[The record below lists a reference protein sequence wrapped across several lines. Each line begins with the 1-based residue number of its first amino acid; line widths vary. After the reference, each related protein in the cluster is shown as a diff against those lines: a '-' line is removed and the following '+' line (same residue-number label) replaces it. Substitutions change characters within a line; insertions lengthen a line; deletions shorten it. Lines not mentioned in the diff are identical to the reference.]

1 MDEHKYLALLIDVLE
16 NGSKRED
23 RTGTGTLSVFGRQL
37 RFDIS
42 GTTCPIITT
51 KRVPWKQCIE
61 ELLWFLR
68 GDTDSKIL
76 EEKNVNIWKG
86 NSSREFL
93 DNRNLFNLREG
104 DIGPGYGFQWR
115 HYGAPYKGCHVDHSD
130 TGVDQVKNV
139 IETLKSNPFDRRII
153 LTAWNPVATNKMALP
168 PCHCFAQFYVDVGSD
183 GRKKLS
189 CHMYQRSV
197 DTFLGFPWNIMSYSV
212 LTKIIALKCDMD
224 AKELVISTGDTHIYS
239 SHVKQVRTQ
248 LKRDPSERFPDL
260 ILDSCIKEK
269 DFSEITLEDFE
280 LIGYKP
286 LEAIKAEMAI

>member
-1 MDEHKYLALLIDVLE
+1 MDEQKYLDLLADILE
-16 NGSKRED
+16 NGKDRPD

-42 GTTCPIITT
+42 PNTCPIITT

-68 GDTDSKIL
+68 GDTNSKIL
-76 EEKNVNIWKG
+76 EEKGVNIWKG

-93 DNRNLFNLREG
+93 DNRNLKNLREG
-104 DIGPGYGFQWR
+104 DIGAGYGFQWR
-115 HYGAPYKGCHVDHSD
+115 HFGANYTGCHIDYE
-130 TGVDQVKNV
+130 GQGIDQLQN
-139 IETLKSNPFDRRII
+139 IIDTLKTNPFDRRII
-153 LTAWNPVATNKMALP
+153 LNAWNPQALNKMALP
-168 PCHCFAQFYVDVGSD
+168 PCHCFAQFYVENGKD

-212 LTKIIALKCDMD
+212 LTKILALKCDMD
-224 AKELVISTGDTHIYS
+224 PEELVISTGDTHIYKT
-239 SHVKQVRTQ
+239 HIKQVETQ
-248 LKRDPSERFPDL
+248 LQRKPASRFPQL
-260 ILDSCIKEK
+260 ILRDRIKDT
-269 DFSEITLEDFE
+269 DFSDLTLEDFE

-286 LEAIKAEMAI
+286 LEGIKGVMAI